1 MKILSLA
8 LVSVGSL
15 AAVAATPVPQVKV
28 QVWKDAGMRGASAII
43 SSKIGECSM
52 YLQFLY
58 SRLTAAIVLME
69 VGFIT
74 DRLHSPS

>member
-1 MKILSLA
+1 MKSLSFA

-52 YLQFLY
+52 YLSFLH
-58 SRLTAAIVLME
+58 SRLTTALVLME
-69 VGFIT
+69 FVFIA
-74 DRLHSPS
+74 DCLHSPS